1 MRIKLGAIGPYKKKR
16 SPRQEKMLKFIS
28 RFMAENGLPPT
39 VRDIQKACNISSTS
53 VVDYNL
59 RLLQRD
65 GFLRRRPD
73 VARGIELLGE
83 SGKTTSSLPLVPVI
97 GYISAGQPLPGPSAD
112 GWASQEPLENLEL
125 PKHIVNSK
133 TELYAL
139 RVKGTSMIDAL
150 IDDGDTVIMKQAH
163 QVETGQIAA
172 VRLKL
177 EDETTLKRVYIEDST
192 IRLQPANPH
201 MDPIHVPA
209 NNVEIL
215 SRLIAVWRFLG

>member
-28 RFMAENGLPPT
+28 HFMAENGLPPT

-150 IDDGDTVIMKQAH
+150 IDDGDIVLVEPTHEVNNGDMVIAW
-163 QVETGQIAA
+163 
-172 VRLKL
+172 LKL
-177 EDETTLKRVYIEDST
+177 EQEATLKRIYKEGSK
-192 IRLQPANPH
+192 IRLQPANSQ
-201 MDPIHVPA
+201 MEPIYANA
-209 NNVEIL
+209 NNVEVHGKVA
-215 SRLIAVWRFLG
+215 AVLRTL